1 MKHTTLTFTI
11 ITPERVVFRASVD
24 SVSLNTA
31 LGEVTILPQHMPLVG
46 MVTPGEVRIHEG
58 ATEHHLATAG
68 GYVQVR
74 DGNEIV
80 LLADAAERADEI
92 DVARAEAARSRAQ
105 ELITQ
110 RSFANDI
117 EFAALQA
124 ALERS
129 SVRIR
134 VARRRRI

>member
-1 MKHTTLTFTI
+1 MANTTLQFVV
-11 ITPERVVFRASVD
+11 ITPERVVFRAPVD
-24 SVSLNTA
+24 SVSLMTEI
-31 LGEVTILPQHMPLVG
+31 GEITVLPDHMPIVG
-46 MVTPGEVRIHEG
+46 VVKPGEVRIREG
-58 ATEHHLATAG
+58 AATHHFATAG

-74 DGNEIV
+74 GGNEVV

-92 DVARAEAARSRAQ
+92 DVARAEAARVRAQ
-105 ELITQ
+105 ELITNRQ
-110 RSFANDI
+110 FANDI

-129 SVRIR
+129 VVRIR